1 MKKRMTILLALLLAL
16 SVLIAGCAKKDDA
29 KSDSKKEDQAK
40 VEESSE
46 KAADTKDDAAK
57 EDTATEKTE
66 ADKSEETDAEPAEET
81 EPAADSESSGK
92 KKVAIVLPVD
102 HLALNAARDA
112 MIEVIS
118 AEFGKDNV
126 EFVVKNANGDDSLL
140 NSIFSE
146 VAGSDPDIIL
156 PIATGPSQ
164 VAVTTVKG
172 KIPIVFSCVT
182 DPVEAGLTPSWEE
195 SGDNVTGVS
204 DMADIESIIDFAL
217 QLYPE
222 TKTVGIVYNS
232 AEVNSQVQ
240 AELCKGIL
248 DEKGLEYKEGT
259 ITNTSELQQVVENLA
274 VDVDIFYSPTD
285 NDVASAMPAFQQV
298 ANKHNLPIFPGAS
311 TMVESGGTGT
321 VGLDYYDLGLQAG
334 EMVVRILNGE
344 SVADNP
350 PETVEKV
357 TMILNEDQV
366 EALGIVVPADLE
378 GEVEYVATAQE

>member
-1 MKKRMTILLALLLAL
+1 MKKRMTILLALALVL
-16 SVLIAGCAKKDDA
+16 SVLIVGCAKKDDA
-29 KSDSKKEDQAK
+29 RSNLKNEDKAK
-40 VEESSE
+40 VEESLE
-46 KAADTKDDAAK
+46 QVADTKDDTAK
-57 EDTATEKTE
+57 EDVATEKTK
-66 ADKSEETDAEPAEET
+66 ADESEVTDAEPAEET
-81 EPAADSESSGK
+81 EPAVDSESSDK

-102 HLALNAARDA
+102 HLALNEARDA

-118 AEFGKDNV
+118 REFGEDNV
-126 EFVVKNANGDDSLL
+126 EFDIKNANGDDSLL

-146 VAGSDPDIIL
+146 VVGSNPDIIL

-164 VAVTTVKG
+164 IAVTTVKG

-182 DPVEAGLTPSWEE
+182 DPVEAGLTPSWQE

-222 TKTVGIVYNS
+222 TQTVGIVYNS

-240 AELCKGIL
+240 AELCKGVL
-248 DEKGLEYKEGT
+248 KEKGLDYKEGT

-311 TMVESGGTGT
+311 SMVESGGTGT
-321 VGLDYYDLGLQAG
+321 VGLSYRDLGLQAG
-334 EMVVRILNGE
+334 EMVVRILKGE

-357 TMILNEDQV
+357 TMILNQDQV
-366 EALGIVVPADLE
+366 EELGIVVPAELE
-378 GEVEYVATAQE
+378 GEVEYVTTIE

>member
-1 MKKRMTILLALLLAL
+1 MKKRMTILLALLLVL
-16 SVLIAGCAKKDDA
+16 SLLIAGCAKKDDA
-29 KSDSKKEDQAK
+29 KSDSEKDEAK
-40 VEESSE
+40 VEESTE
-46 KAADTKDDAAK
+46 KAD
-57 EDTATEKTE
+57 DTADDKASEDSETEADAESAEKTE
-66 ADKSEETDAEPAEET
+66 AT
-81 EPAADSESSGK
+81 EGTESSDK
-92 KKVAIVLPVD
+92 KKVAIVLPID

-112 MIEVIS
+112 MKEVIIR
-118 AEFGKDNV
+118 EFGEENV
-126 EFVVKNANGDDSLL
+126 EFIEKNANGEDSLL

-146 VAGSDPDIIL
+146 VVGSNPDIIL

-164 VAVTTVKG
+164 IAATTTSE
-172 KIPIVFSCVT
+172 IPIVFSCVT

-195 SGDNVTGVS
+195 SGVNVTGVS

-217 QLYPE
+217 KLYPD

-248 DEKGLEYKEGT
+248 EDKGLKYKEGT

-274 VDVDIFYSPTD
+274 LDVDIFYSPTD

-298 ANKHNLPIFPGAS
+298 ANQYDLPIFPGAS

-321 VGLDYYDLGLQAG
+321 VGLDYYDLGIQAG

-357 TMILNEDQV
+357 TMILNQDQV
-366 EALGIVVPADLE
+366 EALGIVVPAELE
-378 GEVEYVATAQE
+378 GEVEYVTTQE

>member
-1 MKKRMTILLALLLAL
+1 MRKRITILLALLLAL

-29 KSDSKKEDQAK
+29 KSDSKDDEAK

-46 KAADTKDDAAK
+46 QAEDAKIKDA
-57 EDTATEKTE
+57 ETE
-66 ADKSEETDAEPAEET
+66 ADTDSKSGA
-81 EPAADSESSGK
+81 K

-112 MIEVIS
+112 MIEVITR
-118 AEFGKDNV
+118 EFGKDNV
-126 EFVVKNANGDDSLL
+126 EFIVKNANGEDSLL

-146 VAGSDPDIIL
+146 VVGSEPDIIL

-164 VAVTTVKG
+164 IAATTTSE
-172 KIPIVFSCVT
+172 IPIVFSCVT

-195 SGDNVTGVS
+195 AGKNVTGVS

-240 AELCKGIL
+240 VELCKEVL
-248 DEKGLEYKEGT
+248 EKKGLDYKEGT

-357 TMILNEDQV
+357 TKILNQDQV
-366 EALGIVVPADLE
+366 EALGIVVSAELE
-378 GEVEYVATAQE
+378 KEVEYVTTQE

>member
-29 KSDSKKEDQAK
+29 KSDSKKDDEAK

-46 KAADTKDDAAK
+46 QADDAKVDA
-57 EDTATEKTE
+57 ETEKAETE
-66 ADKSEETDAEPAEET
+66 ATDAESAEESEAST
-81 EPAADSESSGK
+81 DSKSDTK

-112 MIEVIS
+112 MMEVIS
-118 AEFGKDNV
+118 AEFGEDNV
-126 EFVVKNANGDDSLL
+126 EFIVKNANGDDSLL

-146 VAGSDPDIIL
+146 VVGSNPDIIL

-164 VAVTTVKG
+164 VAATTTKE
-172 KIPIVFSCVT
+172 IPIVFSCVT
-182 DPVEAGLTPSWEE
+182 DPVEAGLTPSWQE
-195 SGDNVTGVS
+195 SGENVTGVS

-240 AELCKGIL
+240 AALCKDIL
-248 DEKGLEYKEGT
+248 DEKGLAYKEGT

-344 SVADNP
+344 SVANNP

-357 TMILNEDQV
+357 TMILNQDQV
-366 EALGIVVPADLE
+366 EALGIVVPAELE
-378 GEVEYVATAQE
+378 GEVEYVTTQEQ